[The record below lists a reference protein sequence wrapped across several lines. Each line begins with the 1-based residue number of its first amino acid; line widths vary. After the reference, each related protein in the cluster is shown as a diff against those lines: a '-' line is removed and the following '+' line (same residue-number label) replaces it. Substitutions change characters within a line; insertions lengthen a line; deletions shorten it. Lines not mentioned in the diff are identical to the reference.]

1 MVFLDTHT
9 LQITK
14 YIVSIWMQLKFF
26 AFHKSSNI
34 VYGIE
39 DLEALTKRKKH

>member
-9 LQITK
+9 LKLKK

-34 VYGIE
+34 VYGIK
-39 DLEALTKRKKH
+39 DLEALTKQKKY

>member
-9 LQITK
+9 LKLKK
-14 YIVSIWMQLKFF
+14 YIVWMQLKFF

-34 VYGIE
+34 VYGIK
-39 DLEALTKRKKH
+39 DLEALTKQKKY